1 MDWRSLIIV
10 FWSVF
15 LAEIGDK
22 TQLATMMFSAE
33 GRDPY
38 IVFIGSAVALILAAG
53 IGVIAGNWLS
63 TRIDPSYIKMVA
75 GAGFIIIGVWTLF
88 SR

>member
-38 IVFIGSAVALILAAG
+38 IVFIGSALALVLAAG
-53 IGVIAGNWLS
+53 IGVVAGNWLS

>member
-38 IVFIGSAVALILAAG
+38 IVFIGSAVALVLAAG
-53 IGVIAGNWLS
+53 IGVVAGNWLT

>member
-53 IGVIAGNWLS
+53 IGVVAGNWLS

>member
-53 IGVIAGNWLS
+53 IGVVAGNWLS
-63 TRIDPSYIKMVA
+63 TRIDPSFIKMVA

>member
-1 MDWRSLIIV
+1 MDWRGLIVV

-15 LAEIGDK
+15 LAEMGDK
-22 TQLATMMFSAE
+22 TQLATVMFSAE

-38 IVFIGSAVALILAAG
+38 IVFIGSAVALILTAG
-53 IGVIAGNWLS
+53 IGVVAGNWLS
-63 TRIDPSYIKMVA
+63 TRIDPSYIKILA

>member
-38 IVFIGSAVALILAAG
+38 IVFIGSALALVFAAG
-53 IGVIAGNWLS
+53 IGVVSGNWLS

>member
-1 MDWRSLIIV
+1 MDWRGLIVV

-15 LAEIGDK
+15 LAEMGDK
-22 TQLATMMFSAE
+22 TQLATVMFSAE

-38 IVFIGSAVALILAAG
+38 IVFIGSAVALILTAG
-53 IGVIAGNWLS
+53 IGVVAGNWLS
-63 TRIDPSYIKMVA
+63 SRIDPSYIKILA

>member
-53 IGVIAGNWLS
+53 IGVVAGNWLS
-63 TRIDPSYIKMVA
+63 TRIDPSYMKMVA

>member
-1 MDWRSLIIV
+1 MDLRSLIIV

-15 LAEIGDK
+15 IAEIGDK

-33 GRDPY
+33 GRNPY
-38 IVFIGSAVALILAAG
+38 IVFLGSSLALVLAAG
-53 IGVIAGNWLS
+53 IGVVAGNWLS
-63 TRIDPSYIKMVA
+63 DRIHPVYLKIVA
-75 GAGFIIIGVWTLF
+75 GVGFILIGIWTLF

>member
-1 MDWRSLIIV
+1 MDWRGLTVV

-15 LAEIGDK
+15 LAEMGDK

-38 IVFIGSAVALILAAG
+38 IVFIGSAVALILTAG
-53 IGVIAGNWLS
+53 IGVVAGNWLS
-63 TRIDPSYIKMVA
+63 SRIDPSYIKILA
-75 GAGFIIIGVWTLF
+75 GAGFILIGVWTLF

>member
-38 IVFIGSAVALILAAG
+38 IVFIGSAVALVLAAG
-53 IGVIAGNWLS
+53 IGVVAGNWLS

>member
-22 TQLATMMFSAE
+22 TQLATMMFSAG
-33 GRDPY
+33 GRDPH
-38 IVFIGSAVALILAAG
+38 IVFIGSALALVLAAG
-53 IGVIAGNWLS
+53 IGVVAGNWLS
-63 TRIDPSYIKMVA
+63 TRIDPFYIKTVA